1 METQIQT
8 EIVKQ
13 EHKPLVERTEVLI
26 KIENFKATPSRKE
39 VEEISSKLLKKPKE
53 LIVIRRIHQ
62 KFGKAEVLAIVYVY
76 EKKEDL
82 EKFGKKKEKEEKQ
95 EKSEKKEVE
104 KKTEEKQEKSEEK
117 EEEKSEEEANKK

>member
-1 METQIQT
+1 METQIQA

-39 VEEISSKLLKKPKE
+39 VEEISSELLKKPKE

-62 KFGKAEVLAIVYVY
+62 KFGKAEALATIYVY
-76 EKKEDL
+76 DNKEAL
-82 EKFGKKKEKEEKQ
+82 EKFGRKKVKEEKQ
-95 EKSEKKEVE
+95 EKSEEKEVE

-117 EEEKSEEEANKK
+117 GEKSEEEANKK

>member
-1 METQIQT
+1 METEIQA

-26 KIENFKATPSRKE
+26 KIENFKATPSKKE

-62 KFGKAEVLAIVYVY
+62 KFGKAEALATVYVY
-76 EKKEDL
+76 DNKEAL
-82 EKFGKKKEKEEKQ
+82 EKFGRKKVKEEKQ
-95 EKSEKKEVE
+95 E
-104 KKTEEKQEKSEEK
+104 EKSEEK
-117 EEEKSEEEANKK
+117 QEEKSEGGSK